1 MSVTKKNIYNL
12 TKKDLEDFIKN
23 KNFKLFRARQIWN
36 WLYVKGTKSFL
47 EMNNLPNALIK
58 LLDISFSIS
67 LLKVKESYISED
79 GTKKW
84 LFKLKD
90 GKEIETVFIPEGKR
104 GTICVSSQVGCALSC
119 SFCHTGTM
127 KLERNLELEEILG
140 QIITVKFFLEDWRK
154 KTEEK
159 IVTNIVFMGMG
170 EPLLNYNNVINSINI
185 LCDTEGLAISK
196 RKITLSTSGIVNKIK
211 DFQRDTDVNL
221 AVSLHAAF
229 DDIRDELVPVNKKWP
244 ISRLFKELEV
254 YNSTER
260 KKRITFE
267 YIMLEGVN
275 DSIKDAKQL
284 IKLISPLK
292 SKVNLIPFNPWPDS
306 SYNVSSPDKIDKFKK
321 FILENGKIIATIR
334 MPRGDDILAACGQL
348 KSLNKKL

>member
-1 MSVTKKNIYNL
+1 MSVIKKNIYNL

-23 KNFKLFRARQIWN
+23 KNFKLFRASQIWN

-47 EMNNLPNALIK
+47 EMDNLPNDLIK

-104 GTICVSSQVGCALSC
+104 GTICVSSQVGCSLSC

-229 DDIRDELVPVNKKWP
+229 DNIRDELVPVNKKWP
-244 ISRLFKELEV
+244 ITRLFKELEV

-267 YIMLEGVN
+267 YIMLDGVN

>member
-47 EMNNLPNALIK
+47 EMNNLPNDLIK

-67 LLKVKESYISED
+67 LLKVKKNYISED

-104 GTICVSSQVGCALSC
+104 GTICVSSQVGCSLSC